1 MVFKSSPIYEK
12 TFFIAH
18 SSAIPDL
25 FQTWKR
31 ESWSIS
37 LFSSKASWTKLAIAS
52 ACFDVTCGCISRYLF
67 GDRFSKKSNSIRF
80 CYSDMLLLFLVQLH
94 VLVEF
99 SLLAPCAVRG
109 GTVTLLSL
117 LLLMFFV
124 HHAIIILSLVSTKYY
139 FTFSSR
145 RRRLLSLKLFES
157 VLCLC
162 IINTIKKE

>member
-1 MVFKSSPIYEK
+1 MLENKCLYARHVFRRAEMVFKSSPIYEK

-109 GTVTLLSL
+109 GTVTT
-117 LLLMFFV
+117 
-124 HHAIIILSLVSTKYY
+124 VS
-139 FTFSSR
+139 SS
-145 RRRLLSLKLFES
+145 FD
-157 VLCLC
+157 VLRSSCDN
-162 IINTIKKE
+162 NTISSKY